1 MNEPQTTF
9 NTWMSPK
16 FSLINLHFRYSV
28 VAMIDIYVDQSHFR
42 PEDTAIDQIDDE
54 VTDEKVMKIPL

>member
-1 MNEPQTTF
+1 MNEPQTIF

-16 FSLINLHFRYSV
+16 FSLINLYFRYSV